1 MYTPDGGN
9 LGGDAVWAPWR
20 RVDWFA
26 LMVSLLGIA
35 LVVGATLCFSLF
47 DLLRKKL
54 TGRLSDAF
62 LVMVLALGAVPLY
75 GIWVTV
81 QPPRGVSSAYIWP
94 GLASVACNLGANYGF
109 LRSVRISG
117 LSAVIPLLSLTP
129 VFTSLLAIPLL
140 GELPGAQEW
149 LGIAM
154 VVAAALALQFG
165 ERSGGEKRPWAL
177 GAGAWWMILV
187 AFLWASA
194 LPLDKLATEASNAAF
209 HGLVMHL
216 GVGLSV
222 VALVLRGFRQ
232 APARGR
238 GARTRAGAGTWALL
252 LTGVVLGAAAQ
263 ALQLLSLQHAWVGFV
278 ETVKRGIGSSLALV
292 LGRLFFAEPLT
303 LRKVA
308 TVAVIAAGVAVM
320 LR

>member
-1 MYTPDGGN
+1 
-9 LGGDAVWAPWR
+9 
-20 RVDWFA
+20 
-26 LMVSLLGIA
+26 MVSLLGIV

-75 GIWVTV
+75 GAWVAL
-81 QPPRGVSSAYIWP
+81 QPPAAVSAAYVWP
-94 GLASVACNLGANYGF
+94 GVASVVCNLGANYGF
-109 LRSVRISG
+109 LRSVRLSG

-140 GELPGAQEW
+140 GELPGAREW

-154 VVAAALALQFG
+154 VVFGALALQLG
-165 ERSGGEKRPWAL
+165 ERTGERRRPWRL
-177 GAGAWWMILV
+177 SAGAWWMILV

-209 HGLVMHL
+209 HGLVLHL

-222 VALVLRGFRQ
+222 LTLALRGLRE
-232 APARGR
+232 APRVR
-238 GARTRAGAGTWALL
+238 RRPEVRAGVRTWALL
-252 LTGVVLGAAAQ
+252 LTAVVLGAAAQ
-263 ALQLLSLQHAWVGFV
+263 GLQLLALQHAWVGFV
-278 ETVKRGIGSSLALV
+278 ETVKRGIGSSLALI
-292 LGRLFFAEPLT
+292 LGRVFFAEPLT
-303 LRKVA
+303 LRKVL

-320 LR
+320 LW

>member
-1 MYTPDGGN
+1 
-9 LGGDAVWAPWR
+9 
-20 RVDWFA
+20 
-26 LMVSLLGIA
+26 MVSVLGIV

-75 GIWVTV
+75 GVWVAV
-81 QPPRGVSSAYIWP
+81 QPPVGVSRAYLLP
-94 GLASVACNLGANYGF
+94 GLLSVACNLGANYGF
-109 LRSVRISG
+109 LRSVRLAG

-129 VFTSLLAIPLL
+129 VFTALLGIPLL
-140 GELPGAQEW
+140 GELPGPREW

-154 VVAAALALQFG
+154 VVGGALALQLGEHSG
-165 ERSGGEKRPWAL
+165 ERGRPWTL

-209 HGLVMHL
+209 HGLVLHL

-222 VALVLRGFRQ
+222 VLIVVRGFRSSSGQ
-232 APARGR
+232 RERAGTSV
-238 GARTRAGAGTWALL
+238 GARTWLLL
-252 LTGVVLGAAAQ
+252 LTAVVIGAAAQ
-263 ALQLLSLQHAWVGFV
+263 GLQLLSLQHAWVGFV

-303 LRKVA
+303 LRKVL

-320 LR
+320 LW

>member
-1 MYTPDGGN
+1 
-9 LGGDAVWAPWR
+9 
-20 RVDWFA
+20 
-26 LMVSLLGIA
+26 MVSLLGIV

-75 GIWVTV
+75 GVWVAL
-81 QPPRGVSSAYIWP
+81 QPPVAVSAAYVWP
-94 GLASVACNLGANYGF
+94 GVASVVCNLGANYGF
-109 LRSVRISG
+109 LRSVRLSG

-140 GELPGAQEW
+140 GELPGARGW

-154 VVAAALALQFG
+154 VVFGALALQLG
-165 ERSGGEKRPWAL
+165 ERSGERRQPWRL
-177 GAGAWWMILV
+177 SAGAWWMILV

-209 HGLVMHL
+209 HGLVLHL

-222 VALVLRGFRQ
+222 LTLALRGLRE
-232 APARGR
+232 APGVRSRADVRAGSRDLGPAADRRRPRRR
-238 GARTRAGAGTWALL
+238 GAGAPVAGASARLGRLRRDSEAGHRLFAGAGPRPRLL
-252 LTGVVLGAAAQ
+252 RRAAHAAQ
-263 ALQLLSLQHAWVGFV
+263 GADGGRD
-278 ETVKRGIGSSLALV
+278 RGRCRGDALV
-292 LGRLFFAEPLT
+292 G
-303 LRKVA
+303 
-308 TVAVIAAGVAVM
+308 
-320 LR
+320 

>member
-1 MYTPDGGN
+1 
-9 LGGDAVWAPWR
+9 
-20 RVDWFA
+20 
-26 LMVSLLGIA
+26 MVSVLGIV

-62 LVMVLALGAVPLY
+62 LVMVLALGAMPLY
-75 GIWVTV
+75 GVWVAV
-81 QPPRGVSSAYIWP
+81 QPPAHVSSAYVWP
-94 GLASVACNLGANYGF
+94 GLLSVACNLGANYGF
-109 LRSVRISG
+109 LRSVRLAG

-129 VFTSLLAIPLL
+129 VFTALLAIPLL
-140 GELPGAQEW
+140 GELPGAREW

-154 VVAAALALQFG
+154 VVCGALALQPG
-165 ERSGGEKRPWAL
+165 ERSGGRRRPWRL

-187 AFLWASA
+187 AFLWAAA

-222 VALVLRGFRQ
+222 AAVATRAFRTG
-232 APARGR
+232 PSRGR
-238 GARTRAGAGTWALL
+238 GLPGRPGGVRSGSGAGLWALL
-252 LTGVVLGAAAQ
+252 LSAVVIGAAAQ

-292 LGRLFFAEPLT
+292 LGRVFFAEPLT
-303 LRKVA
+303 LRKVCS
-308 TVAVIAAGVAVM
+308 VAVIAAGVAVM
-320 LR
+320 LW

>member
-1 MYTPDGGN
+1 
-9 LGGDAVWAPWR
+9 
-20 RVDWFA
+20 
-26 LMVSLLGIA
+26 MVSLFGIA

-75 GIWVTV
+75 GVWVALR
-81 QPPRGVSSAYIWP
+81 PPGAVSAAYAWP
-94 GLASVACNLGANYGF
+94 GVASVACNLGANYGF
-109 LRSVRISG
+109 LRSVRLSG

-140 GELPGAQEW
+140 GELPAAREW

-154 VVAAALALQFG
+154 VVFGALALQLG
-165 ERSGGEKRPWAL
+165 ERTGERRQPWRL

-209 HGLVMHL
+209 HGLVLHL

-222 VALVLRGFRQ
+222 LTIALRGLRH
-232 APARGR
+232 APPARG
-238 GARTRAGAGTWALL
+238 GAAARVGGGTWSLL
-252 LTGVVLGAAAQ
+252 LTAVVLGAAAQ
-263 ALQLLSLQHAWVGFV
+263 GLQLLALQHAWVGFV

-292 LGRLFFAEPLT
+292 LGRVVFAEPIT
-303 LRKVA
+303 LRKVS

-320 LR
+320 LW

>member
-1 MYTPDGGN
+1 
-9 LGGDAVWAPWR
+9 
-20 RVDWFA
+20 
-26 LMVSLLGIA
+26 MVSALGIV

-62 LVMVLALGAVPLY
+62 LVMVLALGAAPLY
-75 GIWVTV
+75 GVWVAV
-81 QPPRGVSSAYIWP
+81 QPPPGVSSAYVWP
-94 GLASVACNLGANYGF
+94 GLLSVACNLGANYGF
-109 LRSVRISG
+109 LRSVRSAG

-129 VFTSLLAIPLL
+129 VFTALLGIPLL
-140 GELPGAQEW
+140 GELPGGREW

-154 VVAAALALQFG
+154 VVCGALALQLG
-165 ERSGGEKRPWAL
+165 ERSGGRGRPWTL

-187 AFLWASA
+187 AFLWATA

-216 GVGLSV
+216 GVGLCVAV
-222 VALVLRGFRQ
+222 VAMRAFRSGPGRRRDLPGRRGVRVDV
-232 APARGR
+232 
-238 GARTRAGAGTWALL
+238 GARTWAFLL
-252 LTGVVLGAAAQ
+252 SAVVIGAAAQ

-292 LGRLFFAEPLT
+292 LGRVFFAEALT
-303 LRKVA
+303 TRKVA
-308 TVAVIAAGVAVM
+308 SVTAVAAGVAVM
-320 LR
+320 LW

>member
-1 MYTPDGGN
+1 
-9 LGGDAVWAPWR
+9 
-20 RVDWFA
+20 
-26 LMVSLLGIA
+26 MVSLLGIV

-62 LVMVLALGAVPLY
+62 LVMVLALGAAPLY
-75 GIWVTV
+75 GVWVVT
-81 QPPRGVSSAYIWP
+81 QPPTHVTPAYVWP
-94 GLASVACNLGANYGF
+94 GLLSVACNLGANYGF
-109 LRSVRISG
+109 LRSVRLAG

-129 VFTSLLAIPLL
+129 VFTALLAIPLL
-140 GELPGAQEW
+140 GELPGAREW

-154 VVAAALALQFG
+154 VVCGALALQPG
-165 ERSGGEKRPWAL
+165 ERSGARRRLSTP

-187 AFLWASA
+187 AFLWAAA

-216 GVGLSV
+216 GVGLAVTAVATRSV
-222 VALVLRGFRQ
+222 RNAPGRRRGV
-232 APARGR
+232 
-238 GARTRAGAGTWALL
+238 GARVGVGVEANTWTLL
-252 LTGVVLGAAAQ
+252 LAAVVIGAAAQ

-292 LGRLFFAEPLT
+292 LGRVFFAEPLT
-303 LRKVA
+303 MRKVLS
-308 TVAVIAAGVAVM
+308 VAVIVTGVAVM
-320 LR
+320 LW

>member
-1 MYTPDGGN
+1 
-9 LGGDAVWAPWR
+9 
-20 RVDWFA
+20 
-26 LMVSLLGIA
+26 MVSVLGIV

-75 GIWVTV
+75 GAWVAL
-81 QPPRGVSSAYIWP
+81 QPPAEVSRAYLLP
-94 GLASVACNLGANYGF
+94 GLLSVACNLGANYGF
-109 LRSVRISG
+109 LRSVRLAG

-129 VFTSLLAIPLL
+129 VFTALLGIPLL
-140 GELPGAQEW
+140 GELPGAREW

-154 VVAAALALQFG
+154 VVGGALALQLG
-165 ERSGGEKRPWAL
+165 ERSGERGRPWTL

-222 VALVLRGFRQ
+222 VVIVVRGLRG
-232 APARGR
+232 APGGR
-238 GARTRAGAGTWALL
+238 GTRPRVGVRLWLLL
-252 LTGVVLGAAAQ
+252 LTAVVIGAAAQ
-263 ALQLLSLQHAWVGFV
+263 GLQLLSLQHAWVGFV

-303 LRKVA
+303 VRKVLS
-308 TVAVIAAGVAVM
+308 VAVIAAGVAVM
-320 LR
+320 LW

>member
-1 MYTPDGGN
+1 MPS
-9 LGGDAVWAPWR
+9 
-20 RVDWFA
+20 
-26 LMVSLLGIA
+26 MVSVLGIV

-75 GIWVTV
+75 GVWVV
-81 QPPRGVSSAYIWP
+81 MQPPPRVTTAYAWP
-94 GLASVACNLGANYGF
+94 GILSVACNLGANYGF
-109 LRSVRISG
+109 LRSVRLAG

-129 VFTSLLAIPLL
+129 VFTALLGIPLL
-140 GELPGAQEW
+140 GELPGAREW

-154 VVAAALALQFG
+154 VVCGALALQLG
-165 ERSGGEKRPWAL
+165 ERSGARGRSSTL

-187 AFLWASA
+187 AFLWAAA

-216 GVGLSV
+216 GVGLAV
-222 VALVLRGFRQ
+222 VAFAARTFRNG
-232 APARGR
+232 RSRRR
-238 GARTRAGAGTWALL
+238 GARAGVEAGTWAFLL
-252 LTGVVLGAAAQ
+252 AAVVIGAAAQ

-292 LGRLFFAEPLT
+292 LGRAFFAESLT
-303 LRKVA
+303 MRKVLS
-308 TVAVIAAGVAVM
+308 VAVIATGVAVM
-320 LR
+320 LW

>member
-1 MYTPDGGN
+1 
-9 LGGDAVWAPWR
+9 
-20 RVDWFA
+20 
-26 LMVSLLGIA
+26 MVSVLGIV

-75 GIWVTV
+75 GVWVAV
-81 QPPRGVSSAYIWP
+81 QPPAVVSRAYLLP
-94 GLASVACNLGANYGF
+94 GLLSVACNLGANYGF
-109 LRSVRISG
+109 LRSVRLAG

-129 VFTSLLAIPLL
+129 VFTALLGIPLL
-140 GELPGAQEW
+140 GELPGAREW

-154 VVAAALALQFG
+154 VVGAALALQLG
-165 ERSGGEKRPWAL
+165 ERSGERGRPWTL

-222 VALVLRGFRQ
+222 ATIAIRGFRSVLGR
-232 APARGR
+232 RG
-238 GARTRAGAGTWALL
+238 TAGAGAGAAVWLLL
-252 LTGVVLGAAAQ
+252 LTAVVIGAAAQ
-263 ALQLLSLQHAWVGFV
+263 GLQLLSLQHAWVGFV

-303 LRKVA
+303 ARKVLS
-308 TVAVIAAGVAVM
+308 VAVIAAGVAVIIW
-320 LR
+320 

>member
-1 MYTPDGGN
+1 
-9 LGGDAVWAPWR
+9 
-20 RVDWFA
+20 
-26 LMVSLLGIA
+26 MVSLLGIV

-75 GIWVTV
+75 GVWVAL
-81 QPPRGVSSAYIWP
+81 QPPVAVSAAYVWP
-94 GLASVACNLGANYGF
+94 GVASVVCNLGANYGF
-109 LRSVRISG
+109 LRSVRLSG

-140 GELPGAQEW
+140 GELPGAREW

-154 VVAAALALQFG
+154 VVFGALALQLG
-165 ERSGGEKRPWAL
+165 ERSGERRQPWRL
-177 GAGAWWMILV
+177 SAGAWWMILV

-209 HGLVMHL
+209 HGLVLHL

-222 VALVLRGFRQ
+222 LTLALRGLRE
-232 APARGR
+232 APGVRSRADV
-238 GARTRAGAGTWALL
+238 RAGAGTWVLL
-252 LTGVVLGAAAQ
+252 LTAVVLGAAAQ
-263 ALQLLSLQHAWVGFV
+263 GLQLLALQHAWVGFV

-292 LGRLFFAEPLT
+292 LGRVFFAEPLT
-303 LRKVA
+303 PRKVL

-320 LR
+320 LW